1 MRKTEILVSYG
12 CKKQIAEHI
21 GCSINTITGALSGLR
36 NSKLV
41 DKIRAVA
48 IKKFGG
54 VEIK

>member
-1 MRKTEILVSYG
+1 MRKKEILVSHG

-21 GCSINTITGALSGLR
+21 GCGINTVTDALSGLR